1 MQSDVNEVC
10 PLLPPIA
17 EPVSAKDS
25 RAIGQERGESFYKMC
40 LEYAQTKWIKG
51 LPAQA
56 LLQLNRAMSADLT
69 GDEEY
74 LQLFYDQVF
83 PKMKEYKPDFILVS
97 AGFDA
102 HRDDPLASLN
112 LTEHTYMVL
121 TSELKKLA
129 NMFSEG
135 RIISM
140 LEGGYDLNALSSSVL
155 EHLSIFQSED

>member
-1 MQSDVNEVC
+1 ME
-10 PLLPPIA
+10 
-17 EPVSAKDS
+17 
-25 RAIGQERGESFYKMC
+25 
-40 LEYAQTKWIKG
+40 
-51 LPAQA
+51 
-56 LLQLNRAMSADLT
+56 
-69 GDEEY
+69 
-74 LQLFYDQVF
+74 
-83 PKMKEYKPDFILVS
+83 EYKPDFILVS

-112 LTEHTYMVL
+112 LTEHAYRVL

-155 EHLSIFQSED
+155 EHLSIFQSEE